1 MNIKMQCCGLILLM
15 VLFYFYICRK
25 KIKLHTAQAFT
36 RIFGIAVL
44 NLVLDITSIILLEY
58 HLIVPEILMDAV
70 CKAYISSLILVGMS
84 AFLYICTDIYGDSRS
99 YRVRHCLAT
108 AITVVGIALVVVF
121 PIYKS
126 WDNPNQVFTYGPSVI
141 ATYVFDVFFLSWI
154 IVLLL
159 AKRKKIDN
167 RRWEAM
173 CIWMVLWIF
182 ATGVQFFINEMLLVG
197 YAGAI
202 GIVIVYLKLENP
214 ELNIDKGT
222 GMFNQEGLLL
232 YITQLIRGKKKF
244 SVMVLELQ
252 ETLCVHSANEEQSTV
267 RMEIITWLL
276 EIRDAYVFKNRE
288 NEVVL
293 VFEDSEKVEKY
304 SERMKK
310 RFESGWGTS
319 GNTYIRPQWIYMP
332 DGGILEDSDDL
343 LHLLDYARANGINYA
358 ENDTVIITAKMRDDM
373 MEEKKVEHLI
383 QDALENDRVEVFY
396 QPIYSTQEKC
406 FVAAEALVRIRDEE
420 GGLVPPGVFISI
432 AERNG
437 SIIKLGEA
445 VFKKVCVF
453 LKERKPEQYGL
464 KYIEINLSVVQC
476 AYDQLSDRF
485 IHIMEKY
492 QISPERINLEIT
504 ESASVEAKKVLLD
517 NMKKLMDYGITFSL
531 DDFGTG
537 QSNLNYIVEMPV
549 DIVKF
554 DRDMINSYFENGKA
568 KYVMDAAMRMIH
580 GMQLKIVSEGIET
593 KEQYDTME
601 KLQINYIQGYYFS
614 KPLPEND
621 FIHFL
626 ASGGQ
631 NER

>member
-1 MNIKMQCCGLILLM
+1 MNIKMQFCGLILLM
-15 VLFYFYICRK
+15 VILYFYICRK
-25 KIKLHTAQAFT
+25 KIKLHTAQAFM
-36 RIFGIAVL
+36 RIFWITVL
-44 NLVLDITSIILLEY
+44 NLVLDITSIILLDY
-58 HLIVPEILMDAV
+58 HIIVPDLLINAV
-70 CKAYISSLILVGMS
+70 CKTYISTLVLVGMA
-84 AFLYICTDIYGDSRS
+84 AFLYICADIYGESRQ
-99 YRVRHCLAT
+99 YKKRFYL
-108 AITVVGIALVVVF
+108 AITIATIGIALIF
-121 PIYKS
+121 ALPIYKS
-126 WDNPNQVFTYGPSVI
+126 WNNPDQIYTYGPSVMV
-141 ATYVFDVFFLSWI
+141 TYAFAVFFLTWI
-154 IVLLL
+154 IILLI
-159 AKRKKIDN
+159 AKRKRIDN

-173 CIWMVLWIF
+173 CIWMVLWLL
-182 ATGVQFFINEMLLVG
+182 ATGVQFAFNEILLVG
-197 YAGAI
+197 YASAI

-232 YITQLIRGKKKF
+232 YTAQLIRGGKKF
-244 SVMVLELQ
+244 AVMVLELQ
-252 ETLCVHSANEEQSTV
+252 DILCVHSATEEQSTV

-276 EIRDAYVFKNRE
+276 EMKDAYVFKNRE

-293 VFEDSEKVEKY
+293 VFEDHEKAEQHGKL
-304 SERMKK
+304 MKE
-310 RFESGWGTS
+310 RFESSWGTA
-319 GNTYIRPQWIYMP
+319 GNTYIRPQWTYMP
-332 DGGILEDSDDL
+332 DGSIITDSDEL
-343 LHLLDYARANGINYA
+343 LHLLDYARLNGTNYMDG
-358 ENDTVIITAKMRDDM
+358 DTVIIGSKMRDDM
-373 MEEKKVEHLI
+373 YEEKKVEHLI

-396 QPIYSTQEKC
+396 QPIYSTQEKS
-406 FVAAEALVRIRDEE
+406 FIAAEALVRIRDEE
-420 GGLVPPGVFISI
+420 GELVPPGVFINI

-445 VFKKVCVF
+445 VFRMVCAF
-453 LKERKPEQYGL
+453 LKDRKPEQYGL

-476 AYDQLSDRF
+476 AYEQLSERF
-485 IHIMEKY
+485 IHIMEEY

-504 ESASVEAKKVLLD
+504 ESASLEAKKVLLD
-517 NMKKLMDYGITFSL
+517 NMKKLMDYGVTFSL

-593 KEQYDTME
+593 KEQFDTME
-601 KLQINYIQGYYFS
+601 ELQINYIQGFYFS
-614 KPLPEND
+614 RPLPEND

-626 ASGGQ
+626 ASDRQ